1 MYGISVKKR
10 YIVNMIIEKT
20 DQFLNLKVYPNKS
33 LTLITL
39 IVFFLIFF
47 IISFLGA
54 SYFIYL
60 GAWPV
65 SIFLLADFIFLYFA
79 FNKYSKESKVYDR
92 IILKKK
98 LCIINVS
105 KNGSKSFKII
115 DPTWLRL
122 KVYSDNKKQYLSII
136 SKGKAVYV
144 GKFLNIEELDSLAKV
159 IKKALIEREK
169 LLTSTS

>member
-1 MYGISVKKR
+1 
-10 YIVNMIIEKT
+10 MIIKKT
-20 DQFLNLKVYPNKS
+20 GQFLNLKVYPNKS
-33 LTLITL
+33 ITLITL

-47 IISFLGA
+47 IISFFGA
-54 SYFIYL
+54 LYFLFL

-136 SKGKAVYV
+136 SKGNSVKV
-144 GKFLNIEELDSLAKV
+144 GKFLNIEELDNLANV

>member
-1 MYGISVKKR
+1 
-10 YIVNMIIEKT
+10 MIIKKT
-20 DQFLNLKVYPNKS
+20 GQFLNLKVYPNKS
-33 LTLITL
+33 LTLLTL

-47 IISFLGA
+47 VISFFAAL
-54 SYFIYL
+54 YFLFL

-79 FNKYSKESKVYDR
+79 FNKYNKDSKVYDR

-105 KNGSKSFKII
+105 KNGSKSLKII

-122 KVYSDNKKQYLSII
+122 KVYSNNKKQYLSII
-136 SKGKAVYV
+136 SRGKPVNV
-144 GKFLNIEELDSLAKV
+144 GKFLNIEELDNLAKV
-159 IKKALIEREK
+159 IKKGLIEREK

>member
-1 MYGISVKKR
+1 MFVKKS
-10 YIVNMIIEKT
+10 N
-20 DQFLNLKVYPNKS
+20 QFLNLKVYPNKS
-33 LTLITL
+33 LTIITL
-39 IVFFLIFF
+39 VIFFLIFF
-47 IISFLGA
+47 TVSSFGA
-54 SYFIYL
+54 IYFVFL

-79 FNKYSKESKVYDR
+79 FNKYNKESKVYDR

-105 KNGSKSFKII
+105 KNGSKRLKVI

-136 SKGKAVYV
+136 SRGSSVKV
-144 GKFLNIEELDSLAKV
+144 GKFLNIEELDNLAKI

-169 LLTSTS
+169 LLTSVS

>member
-1 MYGISVKKR
+1 M
-10 YIVNMIIEKT
+10 
-20 DQFLNLKVYPNKS
+20 F
-33 LTLITL
+33 
-39 IVFFLIFF
+39 
-47 IISFLGA
+47 
-54 SYFIYL
+54 L

-98 LCIINVS
+98 LCIINVN

-136 SKGKAVYV
+136 SKGNSVKV
-144 GKFLNIEELDSLAKV
+144 GKFLNIEELDNLAKV

>member
-1 MYGISVKKR
+1 
-10 YIVNMIIEKT
+10 MIIKKT
-20 DQFLNLKVYPNKS
+20 NQFLNLKIYPNKS

-39 IVFFLIFF
+39 VVFFLIFF
-47 IISFLGA
+47 AISSFGALYFL
-54 SYFIYL
+54 FL

-79 FNKYSKESKVYDR
+79 FNKYNNESKVYDR

-98 LCIINVS
+98 LCIINVC
-105 KNGSKSFKII
+105 KNGSKSLKII

-122 KVYSDNKKQYLSII
+122 KIYSDNKKQYLSII
-136 SKGKAVYV
+136 SRGKSVKV